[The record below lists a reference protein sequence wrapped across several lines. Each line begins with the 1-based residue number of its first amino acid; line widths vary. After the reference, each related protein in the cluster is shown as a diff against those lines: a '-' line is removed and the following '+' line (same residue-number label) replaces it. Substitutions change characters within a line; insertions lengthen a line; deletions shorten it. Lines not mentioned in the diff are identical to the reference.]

1 MPKVT
6 IILPVYNVEKYIE
19 DCVESIINQTC
30 KDFELIIVDDGTKDK
45 SIELTERLLSDSCIN
60 YRIIHRNNGGLSA
73 ARNTGIS
80 AAQGKYLCFVDSD
93 DVINPQYVE
102 TLLKDIEDNH
112 VELAIADFKWVTDE
126 NKKDFDLSDTHG
138 EVVDKKKFLYKI
150 LRRQIFNYF
159 GCFMIS
165 HKYIVEHKLF
175 FDETVFF
182 GVDQAYMWRLM
193 VGVEKYTYSKKIVY
207 NYYNRPG
214 SIMTATKIDKM
225 ASGLPSM
232 KKCAEELKNNPYF
245 DSSCIYTRWKIS
257 ALHTIAKNLG
267 YENFCKALQIFDFS
281 AQDCLKYPH
290 WKVKIIAGPKLL
302 GKKTLYEVLRRF

>member
-19 DCVESIINQTC
+19 DCIESIINQTC
-30 KDFELIIVDDGTKDK
+30 KDFELIIVDDEAKDR
-45 SIELTERLLSDSCIN
+45 SIELAETLLSKSDLN
-60 YRIIHRNNGGLSA
+60 YRIIHRKNGGLSA
-73 ARNTGIS
+73 ARNTGIK
-80 AAQGKYLCFVDSD
+80 AANGDYLCFVDSD

-102 TLLKDIEDNH
+102 TLLRDIENNR
-112 VELAIADFKWVTDE
+112 VELAIANFKWVSDD

-138 EVVDKKKFLYKI
+138 QVVNKKDFLYKI

-165 HKYIVEHKLF
+165 HNFILEHKLW

-225 ASGLPSM
+225 ASGLHSM
-232 KKCAEELKNNPYF
+232 KQCAEDLKWNPYF
-245 DSSCIYTRWKIS
+245 DSACIYTRWKIS

-267 YENFCKALQIFDFS
+267 YENFCNALPKFNFT
-281 AQDCLKYPH
+281 AGDCLKYPH
-290 WKVKIIAGPKLL
+290 WKVRVIAVPRVL
-302 GKKTLYEVLRRF
+302 GKKPLYEVLRRF